1 MSDKVMSMSS
11 DAIRQKGGKK
21 EGWLSRSGGKE
32 TVLHTFQM
40 MSAWMWVC
48 LKPGL
53 HMALFCFACL
63 IVF

>member
-48 LKPGL
+48 
-53 HMALFCFACL
+53 
-63 IVF
+63 